1 MFDKRFR
8 REGAIPNILYIPKAM
23 EIHPFINK
31 TSDISVRNI
40 EHKTPYDSYNIH
52 RHTYYE
58 IFLFEKGKGGEQL
71 IDFNTYRVESKTLYI
86 VAPNQVHLLKRLA
99 GEDGILLQF
108 SPEYLSTA
116 MPSISA
122 DLLFSF
128 KSNPVIKLTNDDFD
142 NLIYSFRYL
151 KKLGISTE
159 NLKDEKLRHFFSFTI
174 YQILGIL
181 ENKNSTKKKDNLTLQ
196 FLKLAE
202 NRFSEMRNIG
212 QYAEELHVSSTKLSF
227 SIKKDLGKTPLQIL
241 HDLLIVEIK
250 RLIIIEQLSHKEI
263 SHRLHFDSQSSY
275 SRFVYKQ
282 LACKPSDLSKS
293 LEIHK

>member
-1 MFDKRFR
+1 
-8 REGAIPNILYIPKAM
+8 M
-23 EIHPFINK
+23 EVHPLKNK
-31 TSDISVRNI
+31 KTDISISDIS
-40 EHKTPYDSYNIH
+40 HKTLYDSYKIH

-58 IFLFEKGKGGEQL
+58 VFLFEDGKGGEQL
-71 IDFNTYRVESKTLYI
+71 IDFNTYKVEAKMLYI
-86 VAPNQVHLLKRLA
+86 VAPNQVHLLERLK

-108 SPEYLSTA
+108 TPEYLSTA
-116 MPSISA
+116 IPSISA
-122 DLLFSF
+122 DLLFTF
-128 KSNPVIKLTNDDFD
+128 KSNPAIKLTDNEFD
-142 NLIYSFRYL
+142 NLIHSFQYL
-151 KKLGISTE
+151 KKLGASTE
-159 NLKDEKLRHFFSFTI
+159 NLKDEKLRHFFSFTM

-181 ENKNSTKKKDNLTLQ
+181 DNNNINSKKDSLTLQ

-202 NRFSEMRNIG
+202 NQFTELRHIG
-212 QYAEELHVSSTKLSF
+212 KYANMLHISNTKLNT

-241 HDLLIVEIK
+241 HNLLIVEIK

-282 LACKPSDLSKS
+282 LGCNPSDLSKS